1 MIYTAQFLIEKRKEK
16 WEHLHSV
23 EEDRKFREA
32 VANELYTNKKLLI
45 EIKENPE
52 YLIEL
57 EFVIVNKKQQTVP
70 FFINDVQ
77 QEFISIINNAKKD
90 YRNGLITDLTF
101 LVLKGRQQGFTSFIT
116 AYQLAIS
123 LLNKN
128 FQGFTLADKTDNT
141 EAIFQNKAK
150 FPYEQLPDIIK
161 PTEKFNNK
169 RQLLFEKLNSNWSVD
184 TATENVGR
192 SRTINFFH
200 GSECGFWK
208 SISKVQAGL
217 GEAFTIDCIKIYES
231 TANGYND
238 FQKMWENGTGI
249 KCFFEWWKTKEYRTN
264 FESNKTKEDFIN
276 KVYNSN
282 EWIFE
287 RIKILIE
294 NKHLEL
300 EQVYWYY
307 KKYEKYIDKDLI
319 KQEYPCSAEEAF
331 LASGNC
337 IFDKEKIIN
346 RIQQLKGPIKQG
358 YFKYETYYNEK
369 ENEVLIDDNSIQWV
383 EDVHGYIKVY
393 EEPIEGYPYVLGGD
407 TAGDGSDNFTGQALN
422 NITGNQAAVLKHQ
435 FDEDMYAKQMYCLG
449 ICYNKALIG
458 IETDYSTYPNKEL
471 ERLQYPN
478 LFIREKEDTYTHKP
492 IKSYGFETNKKTR
505 PIIIARLVEEY
516 RDNIEQVNDKD
527 TLKEALTFIK
537 NENGRPE
544 AQEGYHDDLIMA
556 KAIAHYIRPSQT
568 YLITKKEEERVK
580 EYNPLDDLYED
591 DTVASDYGMK
601 INII

>member
-458 IETDYSTYPNKEL
+458 IETNYSTYPNKEL

>member
-1 MIYTAQFLIEKRKEK
+1 
-16 WEHLHSV
+16 
-23 EEDRKFREA
+23 
-32 VANELYTNKKLLI
+32 
-45 EIKENPE
+45 
-52 YLIEL
+52 
-57 EFVIVNKKQQTVP
+57 
-70 FFINDVQ
+70 
-77 QEFISIINNAKKD
+77 
-90 YRNGLITDLTF
+90 
-101 LVLKGRQQGFTSFIT
+101 
-116 AYQLAIS
+116 
-123 LLNKN
+123 
-128 FQGFTLADKTDNT
+128 
-141 EAIFQNKAK
+141 
-150 FPYEQLPDIIK
+150 
-161 PTEKFNNK
+161 
-169 RQLLFEKLNSNWSVD
+169 
-184 TATENVGR
+184 
-192 SRTINFFH
+192 
-200 GSECGFWK
+200 
-208 SISKVQAGL
+208 
-217 GEAFTIDCIKIYES
+217 
-231 TANGYND
+231 
-238 FQKMWENGTGI
+238 MWENGTGI

-458 IETDYSTYPNKEL
+458 IETNYSTYPNKEL

>member
-1 MIYTAQFLIEKRKEK
+1 MKYTALFLIEKRKEK
-16 WEHLHSV
+16 WNKTHSI

-32 VANELYTNKKLLI
+32 LANELFKNKELLQ
-45 EIKENPE
+45 EVKNNPE

-57 EFVIVNKKQQTVP
+57 EFVIVDKRQQTVP
-70 FFINDVQ
+70 FFINEVQ
-77 QEFISIINNAKKD
+77 KEFINILNKAKEDYKNNK
-90 YRNGLITDLTF
+90 ITDLSF
-101 LVLKGRQQGFTSFIT
+101 LILKGRQQGFTTLIT
-116 AYQLAIS
+116 AYQLACS

-238 FQKMWENGTGI
+238 FQKMWENNSGI
-249 KCFFEWWKTKEYRTN
+249 KCFFEWWKTPEYRTR
-264 FESNKTKEDFIN
+264 FESEKTKESFVKSIN
-276 KVYNSN
+276 NSK

-287 RIKILIE
+287 RIKILVE
-294 NKHLEL
+294 DKHLEL

-307 KKYEKYIDKDLI
+307 KKYLSYIDKELI

-337 IFDKEKIIN
+337 YFNKEKIIN
-346 RIQQLKGPIKQG
+346 RITQIKEPIKRG
-358 YFKYETYYNEK
+358 SFIYDYDGLKITNIKF
-369 ENEVLIDDNSIQWV
+369 VASDDGFIDIFESPKTN
-383 EDVHGYIKVY
+383 
-393 EEPIEGYPYVLGGD
+393 YPYVLAGD
-407 TAGDGSDNFTGQALN
+407 TAGEGSDHFIGQVLENTTGKQVAKLR
-422 NITGNQAAVLKHQ
+422 KQ
-435 FDEDMYAKQMYCLG
+435 FDADEYTRQMYCLG
-449 ICYNKALIG
+449 KYYNNALIG
-458 IETDYSTYPNKEL
+458 IETNFDTYPIKEL
-471 ERLQYPN
+471 ERLGYKN
-478 LFIREKEDTYTHKP
+478 MFIREKEDTYTGKHEKAF
-492 IKSYGFETNKKTR
+492 GFRTDRITR
-505 PIIIARLVEEY
+505 PLILSMLQSIVN
-516 RDNIEQVNDKD
+516 DNIDLINDKE
-527 TLKEALTFIK
+527 TLEEMLVFVR
-537 NENGRPE
+537 NEKGRPE
-544 AQEGYHDDLIMA
+544 AQEGCHDDLVMA
-556 KAIAHYIRPSQT
+556 LAIAYYIRPQQDMQIKQQNIETIQKS
-568 YLITKKEEERVK
+568 IAVEFGFEKERRDERDGKV
-580 EYNPLDDLYED
+580 
-591 DTVASDYGMK
+591 VVF
-601 INII
+601 

>member
-1 MIYTAQFLIEKRKEK
+1 MKYTAGYLIQKRKEK
-16 WEHLHSV
+16 WNSNHNL
-23 EEDRKFREA
+23 EEDKRFREA
-32 VANELYTNKKLLI
+32 VANELYKNKDLLI
-45 EIKENPE
+45 QIKNNPE

-77 QEFISIINNAKKD
+77 QEFISIINKVKEE
-90 YRNGLITDLTF
+90 YKNGTITDLTF
-101 LVLKGRQQGFTSFIT
+101 LVLKGRQQGFTSLIT
-116 AYQLAIS
+116 AYQLAFS
-123 LLNKN
+123 LLNRN

-200 GSECGFWK
+200 GSECAFWK

-238 FQKMWENGTGI
+238 FQKMWENKNGI
-249 KCFFEWWKTKEYRTN
+249 RCFFEWWKTKEYRID
-264 FESNKTKEDFIN
+264 FENEEIKADFIKKVKNN
-276 KVYNSN
+276 KD
-282 EWIFE
+282 WIFE

-307 KKYEKYIDKDLI
+307 KKYKNYIDKDLI

-346 RIQQLKGPIKQG
+346 RIQILDKPIKQG
-358 YFKYETYYNEK
+358 YFQYETYYNEN
-369 ENEVLIDDNSIQWV
+369 EDEVLIDNSSIKWINNPN
-383 EDVHGYIKVY
+383 GYIKIY
-393 EEPIEGYPYVLGGD
+393 EEAIEGYPYVIGGD
-407 TAGDGSDNFTGQALN
+407 TAGEGSDYFAGQVLN
-422 NITGNQAAVLKHQ
+422 NATGKQAAVLKHQ
-435 FDEDMYAKQMYCLG
+435 FDEDIYAKQMYCLG
-449 ICYNKALIG
+449 VYYNEALIG
-458 IETDYSTYPNKEL
+458 VETNYSTYPNKEL
-471 ERLQYPN
+471 SRLNYPN
-478 LFIREKEDTYTHKP
+478 LFIREKEDTYTHKT

-505 PIIIARLVEEY
+505 PIIIAGLVEEY
-516 RDNIEQVNDKD
+516 RDNIEQVNDKE

-544 AQEGYHDDLIMA
+544 AQEGYHDDLTMA
-556 KAIAHYIRPSQT
+556 NAIAHYIRPHQT
-568 YLITKKEEERVK
+568 YLVKEEQKIEYK
-580 EYNPLDDLYED
+580 EYNPLDNLYEES
-591 DTVASDYGMK
+591 TINSDFGMK

>member
-264 FESNKTKEDFIN
+264 FESNKTKEDFMN

-458 IETDYSTYPNKEL
+458 IETNYSTYPNKEL

-601 INII
+601 IKII

>member
-458 IETDYSTYPNKEL
+458 IETNYSTYPNKEL

-591 DTVASDYGMK
+591 DTVVSDYGMK

>member
-1 MIYTAQFLIEKRKEK
+1 MKYTAQFLIEKRKEK
-16 WEHLHSV
+16 WNKTHSI

-32 VANELYTNKKLLI
+32 VANELFENKELLL
-45 EIKENPE
+45 EVKNNPE

-57 EFVIVNKKQQTVP
+57 EFVIVDKRQQTVP

-77 QEFISIINNAKKD
+77 NEFINILNKAKED
-90 YRNGLITDLTF
+90 YRNNKITDLSF
-101 LVLKGRQQGFTSFIT
+101 LILKGRQQGFTTLIT
-116 AYQLAIS
+116 AYQLACS

-200 GSECGFWK
+200 GSECAFWK

-238 FQKMWENGTGI
+238 FQKMWENNSGI
-249 KCFFEWWKTKEYRTN
+249 KCFFEWWKTPEYRTR
-264 FESNKTKEDFIN
+264 FESEKTKESFVKSIN
-276 KVYNSN
+276 NSK

-287 RIKILIE
+287 RIKILVKD
-294 NKHLEL
+294 KHLDL

-307 KKYEKYIDKDLI
+307 KKYLSYIDKELI

-337 IFDKEKIIN
+337 YFNKEKIIN
-346 RIQQLKGPIKQG
+346 RITQIREPKQRGSFIYDYDGLKITNIKFVPSEDG
-358 YFKYETYYNEK
+358 F
-369 ENEVLIDDNSIQWV
+369 IDIFESPKTN
-383 EDVHGYIKVY
+383 
-393 EEPIEGYPYVLGGD
+393 YPYVISGD
-407 TAGDGSDNFTGQALN
+407 TAGEGSDYFIGQVLDNTTGKQVAKLR
-422 NITGNQAAVLKHQ
+422 KQ
-435 FDEDMYAKQMYCLG
+435 FDADEYTRQIYCLG
-449 ICYNKALIG
+449 KHYNNALIG
-458 IETDYSTYPNKEL
+458 IETNFDTYPIKEL
-471 ERLQYPN
+471 ERLGYKN
-478 LFIREKEDTYTHKP
+478 MFIREKEDTYTGKHEKAF
-492 IKSYGFETNKKTR
+492 GFRTDRITR
-505 PIIIARLVEEY
+505 PLILSMLQSIVN
-516 RDNIEQVNDKD
+516 DNIELINDKE
-527 TLKEALTFIK
+527 TLEEMLVFVR
-537 NENGRPE
+537 NEKGRPE
-544 AQEGYHDDLIMA
+544 AQEGCHDDLVMA
-556 KAIAHYIRPSQT
+556 LAIAYYIRPQQSM
-568 YLITKKEEERVK
+568 KVK
-580 EYNPLDDLYED
+580 EQNIETIQKSIAVEFGFEKEQKDER
-591 DTVASDYGMK
+591 YGK
-601 INII
+601 VVVF